1 MFLLGKEII
10 QEKEMELIK
19 ERGAGEIKEKHH
31 LKEYYTE
38 FETVLLSLAKQFQK
52 FSTRKASLM
61 SKNYFV
67 VFDRHELVSISNS
80 HVSTYSW
87 DTV

>member
-10 QEKEMELIK
+10 QQKEMELIK

-38 FETVLLSLAKQFQK
+38 FETVLLRLAKQFQK
-52 FSTRKASLM
+52 FSARKASLM